1 MKNQNSKKL
10 HPIKSLKNSLI
21 VFSNGRKEA
30 ARMSNISK
38 TLEQLTLETADAVKE
53 QLRDHAEVQQIANRI
68 NIKNQLELLALG
80 KEPATKLATFADQ
93 ILAIITRSTSFESNE
108 LFKQLEALMQ
118 TFDKKDFTEQKGFFK
133 KLFARKTK
141 NDEDLFA
148 KYNVLGRDIEK
159 IHYHFVL
166 MEEELAKDNRILARL
181 YNEDLMYYLELEKY
195 IVATDIKLHEVQT
208 TLIPM
213 YEKQSE
219 AGNQVAKME
228 LNSLQAIA
236 EMLRQKI
243 DELEKSRM
251 VAILTAPQIEMLRH
265 GNSELM
271 EQINGA
277 FVKTIPVFKMGLMNA
292 VNDRRQQLQSQSA
305 SAFENRMKQF
315 GGASDEAVQLSTA
328 IAQQSG
334 PTQSLEEM
342 WDIIVSGIENYQHL
356 RDEQTVK
363 RQQAEQQLLT
373 LRN

>member
-1 MKNQNSKKL
+1 
-10 HPIKSLKNSLI
+10 
-21 VFSNGRKEA
+21 
-30 ARMSNISK
+30 MSNISK

-108 LFKQLEALMQ
+108 LFKQLEVLMQ

-328 IAQQSG
+328 MGQQSG

>member
-1 MKNQNSKKL
+1 
-10 HPIKSLKNSLI
+10 
-21 VFSNGRKEA
+21 
-30 ARMSNISK
+30 MSNISK